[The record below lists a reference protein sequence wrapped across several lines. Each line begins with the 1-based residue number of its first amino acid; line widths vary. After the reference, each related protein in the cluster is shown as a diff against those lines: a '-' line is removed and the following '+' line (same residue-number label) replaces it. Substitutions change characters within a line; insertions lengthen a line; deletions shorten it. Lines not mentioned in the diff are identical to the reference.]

1 VQYQMQGPSIADRS
15 AGPVASLSA
24 APGTSALGDPAE
36 THRLRILEGMAGALA
51 EKGYHAATI
60 ADIAKRARVSKRT
73 FYEHFADKEACFIA
87 CYATASEFLIQTIM
101 NTASRDMPW
110 EKRIRAATH
119 AYLFALESRPELTR
133 ALMMD
138 IYAAGPAALKVR
150 RAGQK
155 RFADQ
160 LRRLVDAGR
169 KERPGLRKLSP
180 AMAVAVI
187 GGINELVLLAVE
199 EGRTQ
204 SLTELADTADDL
216 LRAVLA

>member
-1 VQYQMQGPSIADRS
+1 MQYQMQAPSSAD
-15 AGPVASLSA
+15 PMA
-24 APGTSALGDPAE
+24 AETAVQTLGGEPAE
-36 THRLRILEGMAGALA
+36 THRIRILEGMASVLA
-51 EKGYHAATI
+51 DKGYQATTI
-60 ADIAKRARVSKRT
+60 ADIAKHARVSKRT

-87 CYATASEFLIQTIM
+87 CYAAASEFLIQTIM
-101 NTASRDMPW
+101 NAAATHDMPW
-110 EKRIRAATH
+110 DKRIRAATH

-138 IYAAGPAALKVR
+138 IYAAGPAAMRVR
-150 RAGQK
+150 RVGQK

-169 KERPGLRKLSP
+169 KDKQAWRKLSS
-180 AMAVAVI
+180 AMAAAVI

-199 EGRTQ
+199 EGRAQ
-204 SLTELADTADDL
+204 SLTELANTADDL

>member
-1 VQYQMQGPSIADRS
+1 MQYQMQVPSSADRI
-15 AGPVASLSA
+15 A
-24 APGTSALGDPAE
+24 APGAPHAAVDLGAGEPVE
-36 THRLRILEGMAGALA
+36 THRLRILEGMAGVLA
-51 EKGYHAATI
+51 AKGYHSATI
-60 ADIAKRARVSKRT
+60 ADIARQARVSKRT

-101 NTASRDMPW
+101 NTASRDLPW

-160 LRRLVDAGR
+160 LRRLVDGGR

-199 EGRTQ
+199 EGRAG

>member
-1 VQYQMQGPSIADRS
+1 LWRVYVVRPENDGGRERS
-15 AGPVASLSA
+15 AGRRFEIERI
-24 APGTSALGDPAE
+24 PGSVEAVGAE
-36 THRLRILEGMAGALA
+36 REAG
-51 EKGYHAATI
+51 G
-60 ADIAKRARVSKRT
+60 RT
-73 FYEHFADKEACFIA
+73 K
-87 CYATASEFLIQTIM
+87 T
-101 NTASRDMPW
+101 
-110 EKRIRAATH
+110 
-119 AYLFALESRPELTR
+119 
-133 ALMMD
+133 
-138 IYAAGPAALKVR
+138 
-150 RAGQK
+150 GQG
-155 RFADQ
+155 Q